1 MSQKISIMSKL
12 KKARD
17 LRWRIDG
24 ENDQIVIVHKDNF
37 ALPRILNPVAAKIFL
52 LSDGDNTIEAIAGNI
67 ADEFDNADFKVIL
80 KEVSECVDL
89 FIEKGILEN

>member
-1 MSQKISIMSKL
+1 MSKP

-24 ENDQIVIVHKDNF
+24 DSDQIVIVHKDNF

-52 LSDGDNTIEAIAGNI
+52 LCDGDNTIEVIAQNI
-67 ADEFDNADFKVIL
+67 ADEFDNADFNGIL
-80 KEVSECVDL
+80 AEVRGCADL